1 MVFDRERNAMMG
13 PWTVDGSVLEVYSD
27 PSDIIRLVMGDD
39 DSTNVDEFSS
49 SYPGDRGSAFT
60 TILRTK
66 KDDMGDW
73 TRYKNVQNV
82 FTRWRNILGS
92 VDVTIR
98 TESRTGTTV
107 TSSDFTVTPTTGS
120 SGWGDNLWGNTMW
133 GDSAT
138 AGTSAD
144 QSETVRQAL
153 LNDTARSIQITA
165 QTDELNDNYELLGIK
180 TEAQDIGD
188 FRPSSWRTT

>member
-1 MVFDRERNAMMG
+1 
-13 PWTVDGSVLEVYSD
+13 
-27 PSDIIRLVMGDD
+27 MGDD

-60 TILRTK
+60 TTLRTK

-73 TRYKNVQNV
+73 TRFKNIQNV

-92 VDVTIR
+92 VDVNVR

-107 TSSDFTVTPTTGS
+107 TSSSFTITPTTGN

-144 QSETVRQAL
+144 QSETVRQSL
-153 LNDTARSIQITA
+153 LNDTARSIQVTA
-165 QTDELNDNYELLGIK
+165 QTTDLQDNYELLGIK
-180 TEAQDIGD
+180 IEAQDIGD
-188 FRPSSWRTT
+188 YRPSTWRI